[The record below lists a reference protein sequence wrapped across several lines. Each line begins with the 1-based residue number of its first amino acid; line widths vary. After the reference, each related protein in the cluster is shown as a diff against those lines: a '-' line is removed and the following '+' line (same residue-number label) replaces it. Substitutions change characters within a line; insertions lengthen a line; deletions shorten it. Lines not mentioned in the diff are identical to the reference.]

1 MRSIFQTLKVEKL
14 VTVYCICSTL
24 SSGLNAMSALF
35 LEDIVVK
42 IKPGISDRMGTLVA
56 KLAGKFLHCVH

>member
-1 MRSIFQTLKVEKL
+1 
-14 VTVYCICSTL
+14 
-24 SSGLNAMSALF
+24 MSALF

-56 KLAGKFLHCVH
+56 KLAGTFVDFAIM